1 MNNRRNN
8 QPSPQMRAMT
18 AEQIQRFRSNLGLN
32 VGAAASDE
40 DSMAA
45 AEQRRQQRLRRERN
59 LRARAEASRALK
71 SARSRGK

>member
-1 MNNRRNN
+1 MNNRRP
-8 QPSPQMRAMT
+8 QPSPQLRAMT
-18 AEQIQRFRSNLGLN
+18 AEQIQRFRSNLGLS
-32 VGAAASDE
+32 VDTAASDE

>member
-1 MNNRRNN
+1 MNNRRP
-8 QPSPQMRAMT
+8 QPSPQARAMT
-18 AEQIQRFRSNLGLN
+18 AEQIQRFRSSHGLS
-32 VGAAASDE
+32 VASTASDE
-40 DSMAA
+40 DSIAA